1 MEYINNEQELN
12 VASKEGI
19 TIVDFYANWCGP
31 CRMLSPVLEE
41 FEEERKEVK
50 VVKVDVDE
58 SRDLAMKYKISA
70 IPALLIFKDGA
81 LVKSE
86 VGFMTKDDLHS
97 IIDEI
102 IA

>member
-12 VASKEGI
+12 EVSKEGI
-19 TIVDFYANWCGP
+19 INVDNEPELAVKFGIV
-31 CRMLSPVLEE
+31 S
-41 FEEERKEVK
+41 
-50 VVKVDVDE
+50 
-58 SRDLAMKYKISA
+58 
-70 IPALLIFKDGA
+70 IPTVLIFKDGA

-86 VGFMTKDDLHS
+86 VGFMTKDDLNS

>member
-1 MEYINNEQELN
+1 MEYVNNEQELN
-12 VASKEGI
+12 EASKEGV

-58 SRDLAMKYKISA
+58 SRDLAMKYKINA

>member
-1 MEYINNEQELN
+1 M
-12 VASKEGI
+12 
-19 TIVDFYANWCGP
+19 
-31 CRMLSPVLEE
+31 
-41 FEEERKEVK
+41 
-50 VVKVDVDE
+50 KVDVDE
-58 SRDLAMKYKISA
+58 ARDLAMKYKISA

-86 VGFMTKDDLHS
+86 VGFMTKDDLNS